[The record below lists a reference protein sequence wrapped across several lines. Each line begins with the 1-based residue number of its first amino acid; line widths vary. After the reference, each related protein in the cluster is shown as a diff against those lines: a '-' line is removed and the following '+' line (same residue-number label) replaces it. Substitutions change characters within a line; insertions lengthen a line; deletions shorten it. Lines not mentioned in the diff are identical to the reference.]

1 MRVALVT
8 GGTRGIG
15 FSIAKALSERDY
27 LVYAVYHADDESA
40 KRAKSLLPSVNF
52 VKCDISDEGQVK
64 AFFSVLRRVDVL
76 VNNAGVS
83 VVKQIQDTTLQ
94 DWNALVG
101 VNLTGAFLCSREA
114 VKKMLSLGGGNIVNV
129 SSVWGEVGAS
139 CEVAYSATK
148 AGIIGLTKA
157 LAKEVG
163 YSNIRVNCVTPG
175 VIETSMND
183 HLSAEEKRELCSD
196 IPAGRFGTGEEVA
209 KAVLSLIDNE
219 YCNGVVLP
227 VNGGFSV

>member
-15 FSIAKALSERDY
+15 FSLAKAFCERDY

-52 VKCDISDEGQVK
+52 VKCDISDEAQVK

-148 AGIIGLTKA
+148 A

-163 YSNIRVNCVTPG
+163 YSNVRVNCVTPG
-175 VIETSMND
+175 VIDTTMNG